1 MMYITCIRNKEVFS
15 IFRWLLFLAKDHLRA
30 KPFFLNVVIGRA
42 ALGSGSLQTIFV
54 SYIPAAVAMAVANLG
69 RGLIL
74 SFNLFLNQ
82 HCQAYSVFYPHLL
95 PAIYPK

>member
-30 KPFFLNVVIGRA
+30 KPFFLNVLIGRA

-74 SFNLFLNQ
+74 SFNSEP
-82 HCQAYSVFYPHLL
+82 AL
-95 PAIYPK
+95 PSLQCVLSPSASCHIP